1 MENAWIFDQVVAVQ
15 VGLEN
20 HAVDNRINLKNSFKE
35 LMHKKINNIIQLN
48 ERIVQGRLLWLR
60 NIFFDLEYGTVATW
74 V

>member
-48 ERIVQGRLLWLR
+48 ERIVQGRLL
-60 NIFFDLEYGTVATW
+60 
-74 V
+74 